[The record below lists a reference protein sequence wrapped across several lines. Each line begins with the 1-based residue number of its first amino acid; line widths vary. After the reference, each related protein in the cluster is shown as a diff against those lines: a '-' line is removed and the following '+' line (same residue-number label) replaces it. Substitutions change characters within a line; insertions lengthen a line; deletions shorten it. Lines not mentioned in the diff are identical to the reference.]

1 MWNEART
8 INRLANTLM
17 VLAVL
22 AMLAG
27 GVYWLIQRPIFA
39 LTAIEI
45 EPAPNSTLKYVT
57 PDSLQSTI
65 AGNLTGNFFT
75 IDLLETQSIFEEAP
89 WVRSATVRRIWPNM
103 LRVSIEEQ
111 QPLALWNDN
120 QMINTWGQAF
130 TANQGELD
138 DDTQLPQ
145 FEGPEGKEL
154 LVVNRY
160 AEMTS
165 WFAPLGLNVRKLSL
179 SDRLA
184 WEATL
189 SNDMTLALGRDPGAD
204 APNTQAGIPGA
215 LPFAARIRRFVQAW
229 PEASQRT
236 GGRAVTHVDLRY
248 PNGFALTLAALP
260 EPTQPQKKR

>member
-57 PDSLQSTI
+57 PENLQSTV

-75 IDLLETQSIFEEAP
+75 IDLLETQSVFEEAP

-145 FEGPEGKEL
+145 F
-154 LVVNRY
+154 
-160 AEMTS
+160 
-165 WFAPLGLNVRKLSL
+165 
-179 SDRLA
+179 
-184 WEATL
+184 
-189 SNDMTLALGRDPGAD
+189 
-204 APNTQAGIPGA
+204 
-215 LPFAARIRRFVQAW
+215 
-229 PEASQRT
+229 
-236 GGRAVTHVDLRY
+236 
-248 PNGFALTLAALP
+248 
-260 EPTQPQKKR
+260 